1 MIRVSGVII
10 PAIVLIMACA
20 VPAGAQVRVDSLP
33 RVRPAPLQDTLYV
46 LGDMFIEIR
55 LNEQMLY
62 RYLRNDSVYAYP
74 VSTGDPKQKLAIATR
89 EGIFS
94 VQWKAQ
100 RHVSSKFDVP
110 MLYWMP
116 FDEGIGIHALEGDSY
131 YWYLGSEPSSHG
143 CVRASREAAEELFAS
158 MPVGTP
164 VIVHSGSPAR
174 VLEFGDTT
182 RMTNLRIMRSIDA
195 DLLNRRLKA
204 VQKGRG
210 GDPSL
215 RERLALPSRVFSEK
229 IRVGKLEAGDGGQ
242 AAMQQLLQPPQSG
255 GSSAGS
261 DE

>member
-1 MIRVSGVII
+1 
-10 PAIVLIMACA
+10 
-20 VPAGAQVRVDSLP
+20 
-33 RVRPAPLQDTLYV
+33 LQDTLYV
-46 LGDMFIEIR
+46 IGDMFIEIR

-94 VQWKAQ
+94 VQWKAE

-116 FDEGIGIHALEGDSY
+116 FDGGIGIHALEGDNY

-164 VIVHSGSPAR
+164 VIVHSGAPAR

-182 RMTNLRIMRSIDA
+182 RMTNLRVMRSIDTE
-195 DLLNRRLKA
+195 LLNRRLKA

-215 RERLALPSRVFSEK
+215 RERLALPARAFSEK
-229 IRVGKLEAGDGGQ
+229 IDVGRLEVGDGDQ
-242 AAMQQLLQPPQSG
+242 AGTQQQFPPPQIVVP
-255 GSSAGS
+255 SAGS